1 MAWLSSLAWVGNS
14 HPATITK
21 TIVACVLGLCCV
33 HLFWPGQQCLH
44 QHASS
49 LDRLPWS
56 CSGALASEWPPYV
69 TCTQTLVDRDDTL
82 AQAEQ
87 TTRQHEE
94 ALEERKRQTQ
104 ELVAQAALQE
114 AQQVSK
120 P

>member
-1 MAWLSSLAWVGNS
+1 M
-14 HPATITK
+14 
-21 TIVACVLGLCCV
+21 
-33 HLFWPGQQCLH
+33 
-44 QHASS
+44 
-49 LDRLPWS
+49 
-56 CSGALASEWPPYV
+56 